1 MKKIIFLICLF
12 LVVPVSVM
20 AVSVQDVSMSV
31 LIDKHPVRELSES
44 VAIPFDSEYELR
56 IANNTNRDCTVSLT
70 IDGSKVS
77 MLGDFVVRANDSI
90 DLERFLDKS
99 LTKGKRFKF
108 VRLNHPDVDDSN
120 RNENGNIV
128 AEIRFEKQYHEIMR
142 FPHSQDYF
150 YLDADIYVTTE
161 CNANIPASEWE
172 AGITDCSA
180 TTDCS
185 TSPGATIGGGNSFQ
199 EFYRTEIDLENESYQ
214 LKLKLVGIE
223 NQEIIS
229 YGYLDDL
236 EIIP

>member
-1 MKKIIFLICLF
+1 MGFKEFMLAFLICMVLSF
-12 LVVPVSVM
+12 AIGYSF
-20 AVSVQDVSMSV
+20 AHAAEIQDVSMSV
-31 LIDKHPVRELSES
+31 LIDKHPVRELSDS

-185 TSPGATIGGGNSFQ
+185 TSPGATIGGRNSFQ

-214 LKLKLVGIE
+214 LKLKLVGI
-223 NQEIIS
+223 NT
-229 YGYLDDL
+229 DD
-236 EIIP
+236 